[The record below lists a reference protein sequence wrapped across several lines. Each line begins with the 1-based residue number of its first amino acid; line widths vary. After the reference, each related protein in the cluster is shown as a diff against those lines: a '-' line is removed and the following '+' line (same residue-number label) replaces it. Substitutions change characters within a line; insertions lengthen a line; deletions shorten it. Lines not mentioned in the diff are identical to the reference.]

1 VRFLVTGSG
10 GMLGSDACSVIR
22 ARGHEAIAAG
32 RAMFDVTDSS
42 AVHAAIARLRP
53 DVVFHAAAHV
63 DADEGE
69 RSPDLPYRVN
79 TIGTTNVAVACA
91 REQVRLAYVSSC
103 GVFDGT
109 KTTPYTELDA
119 PNPLTQHHRS
129 KWFGE
134 RVVTSLIAEHVIL
147 RPGWLFGGSAAH
159 KKNFVA
165 RRFDEA
171 AGKES
176 IVSAAD
182 RFGSPTYTMDFAAAA
197 LNIIEGGHFGT
208 FHVVNEGQA
217 SRFEYVSECIAA
229 LGLTTKV
236 NSVSSESF
244 PRSAPAPRSEA
255 LESFMMKEHE
265 LQPLR
270 PWRDALHEYTKTRLL
285 PELQP
290 VIASRP

>member
-10 GMLGSDACSVIR
+10 GMLGSDSCSVFR
-22 ARGHEAIAAG
+22 ARGHEVIAAG

-42 AVHAAIARLRP
+42 AVHGAITRVRP

-69 RSPDLPYRVN
+69 RSPDLAYRIN
-79 TIGTTNVAVACA
+79 TIGTCNVAVACA
-91 REQVRLAYVSSC
+91 RERVRLAYVSSC
-103 GVFDGT
+103 GVFDGS
-109 KTTPYTELDA
+109 KATPYTELDA
-119 PNPLTQHHRS
+119 PDPLTQHHRS

-134 RVVTSLIAEHVIL
+134 RVVASLIADHLIL

-165 RRFDEA
+165 RRYDEA
-171 AGKES
+171 AGKDS
-176 IVSAAD
+176 IVSAVD

-197 LNIIEGGHFGT
+197 LDIIEGGYSGI
-208 FHVVNEGQA
+208 FHVVNDGHA

-229 LGLTTKV
+229 LGLPTKV
-236 NSVSSESF
+236 NPVSSDSF
-244 PRSAPAPRSEA
+244 PRSAPSPRSEA
-255 LESFMMKEHE
+255 LQSSMMKQHN
-265 LQPLR
+265 LPPLR

-285 PELQP
+285 PELRP
-290 VIASRP
+290 VIASRT